1 MARNQT
7 TKGVISSLPEA
18 VQETLAEAALS
29 KLKTRTRLEQ
39 LARGSA
45 WAKLRWVLPIAVSL
59 AILYVG
65 GDLVAYLPILFIF
78 IVFLIQSE
86 VAFLHARMD
95 ALYRIM
101 EADRESRAARMTP
114 AAPPGRGEGDEPPPA
129 TGA

>member
-86 VAFLHARMD
+86 VSFLHARMD

-101 EADRESRAARMTP
+101 EADKKSRAARMTP
-114 AAPPGRGEGDEPPPA
+114 E
-129 TGA
+129 TCS